1 MFIGRELELQELE
14 RRYESSGFQ
23 LFVLYGRRRVGK
35 TRLIQE
41 FCKNKAALFHV
52 GIQQEANG
60 ALRAFSRDVLTA
72 LPSEVSAYIDHF
84 NSWEEAFH
92 YAAAQANGK
101 RLVLVIDE
109 YPYLAQSDPSISSVL
124 QKVIDHVWKDTDLF
138 VILCGSSMS
147 FMENQVLGY
156 QSPLYGRRTAQ
167 MKILPLQYRE
177 SFEFFKGWS
186 WEDRYYGYGVC
197 GGIPQYLEYFSAYED
212 FPSAVKGELL
222 SLSGHL
228 LEEPMN
234 LMKQEMREPAL
245 YNSIIEA
252 VANGASRQNEIATA
266 TKKDARDI
274 TAYLKALID
283 LGVLEKQQP
292 IEEKNQKKTIY
303 RLADQLYRFWYRF
316 MPSCLSLISL
326 GMSDNAWKDVIQPGL
341 DAHMGVTYE
350 NICLQYIQR
359 EVREGHIKPTYLTY
373 GRWWGNNPDR
383 KREEEVDVVAVTS
396 SHILVGECKWR
407 NESMGT
413 ETLEVLKARG
423 ELIRK
428 GREIQYVLFSK
439 YVFSDALIKQAK
451 KDHVLLLRAEE
462 LV

>member
-14 RRYESSGFQ
+14 RRYASSGFQ
-23 LFVLYGRRRVGK
+23 LFVLYGRRRLGK

-72 LPSEVSAYIDHF
+72 LPTEVSAYIDHF
-84 NSWEEAFH
+84 NSWEEAFR

-101 RLVLVIDE
+101 RLVLVMDE
-109 YPYLAQSDPSISSVL
+109 YPNLAQSDPSISSVL
-124 QKVIDHVWKDTDLF
+124 QKVIDHELKDTDLF

-156 QSPLYGRRTAQ
+156 QSPLFGRRTAQ
-167 MKILPLQYRE
+167 MKIQPLHYRD

-186 WEDRYYGYGVC
+186 WEDRFYGYGIC

-212 FPSAVKGELL
+212 FASAVKGELL

-228 LEEPMN
+228 IEEPMN

-266 TKKDARDI
+266 AKKDARDI

-283 LGVLEKQQP
+283 LGILEKRQP
-292 IEEKNQKKTIY
+292 IEEKNQKKTVY
-303 RLADQLYRFWYRF
+303 RLADPLYRFWYRF

-326 GMSDNAWKDVIQPGL
+326 GMGDTAWKDVIQPGL
-341 DAHMGVTYE
+341 NEYMGSTYE
-350 NICLQYIQR
+350 TICLQYIQR
-359 EVREGHIKPTYLTY
+359 EVREGRIQPTYLTY
-373 GRWWGNNPDR
+373 GQWWGNNPKM

-396 SHILVGECKWR
+396 GHILVGECKWR
-407 NESMGT
+407 NEPMDT
-413 ETLEVLKARG
+413 ETLEVLKTRG

-428 GREIQYVLFSK
+428 GREVQYVLFSK
-439 YVFSDALIKQAK
+439 YGFTDALIELAK
-451 KDHVLLLRAEE
+451 KNHVMLLRAAA